1 MAGPTVL
8 WCRLSGDHGHAGD
21 TLSRSSLLRPMAVN
35 TPTGVPDLVVNSQ
48 VNSPVFAS
56 SQSNRSTVTCAV
68 VMPSSSVMPGLSDR
82 NSPSASQEP
91 LISTP
96 GTGSPLLSVSLR
108 LSLTGVGPWNMSTK
122 REGLTDS
129 TWPPGGMIVT
139 VSWASP
145 TKNTTSTLS
154 WSDTRPW
161 LPSRALRQPLLPV
174 AFLVVQVSLKGTPS
188 RLMALLG
195 APPETAA
202 EMSWLVTGAPIPSRR
217 QMVTMLS
224 WLPPIWFGVT
234 VRTSGETAGKTM
246 LSTAATVSSSSPV
259 LAAVPCVHATMGRPM
274 ALIGYVSLTLV
285 RPSSSRRPA
294 ASTVPMRERP
304 IVQGIWAPS
313 STLAPV

>member
-1 MAGPTVL
+1 
-8 WCRLSGDHGHAGD
+8 
-21 TLSRSSLLRPMAVN
+21 MAVN

-56 SQSNRSTVTCAV
+56 SQSNRSPFTASLVR
-68 VMPSSSVMPGLSDR
+68 PSSSVMSGLSDR
-82 NSPSASQEP
+82 NSPSSSQEP

-161 LPSRALRQPLLPV
+161 LPSRALTQPLLPV
-174 AFLVVQVSLKGTPS
+174 AFRVVPVSLKGTPS

-224 WLPPIWFGVT
+224 WLPPIWLGV
-234 VRTSGETAGKTM
+234 RSAEHTSELQSCG
-246 LSTAATVSSSSPV
+246 
-259 LAAVPCVHATMGRPM
+259 H
-274 ALIGYVSLTLV
+274 LV
-285 RPSSSRRPA
+285 CR
-294 ASTVPMRERP
+294 
-304 IVQGIWAPS
+304 
-313 STLAPV
+313 LL